1 MSGETSGESK
11 GTVMEAKE
19 LRVKDDAGLQ
29 NELRDLLKAQF
40 SARMQRATQQLQ
52 NHTQLRKLRRD
63 IARVRTVM
71 TERANAK

>member
-1 MSGETSGESK
+1 
-11 GTVMEAKE
+11 MEAKE
-19 LRVKDDAGLQ
+19 LRAKNDAALQ
-29 NELRDLLKAQF
+29 TELRELLKAQF

-71 TERANAK
+71 TEKAKAK

>member
-1 MSGETSGESK
+1 
-11 GTVMEAKE
+11 MEAKDLRAKDGAALKAE
-19 LRVKDDAGLQ
+19 LH
-29 NELRDLLKAQF
+29 ELLRAQF

-71 TERANAK
+71 TEKANAK

>member
-1 MSGETSGESK
+1 
-11 GTVMEAKE
+11 MEAKE
-19 LRVKDDAGLQ
+19 LRAKDDAGLQ

-63 IARVRTVM
+63 VARVRTVM